1 MSRSW
6 EWPNRSVNSFRDSV
20 LRVIRRCL
28 EEFVKGP
35 SFLTWV
41 TSRVEFVV
49 DAPALDAER
58 LAGLAC

>member
-35 SFLTWV
+35 SFFDVGNV
-41 TSRVEFVV
+41 TRGVRS
-49 DAPALDAER
+49 
-58 LAGLAC
+58 